1 MDLVAHFI
9 TVHGKHGHRLIR
21 NCTSKTIHKVVYKD
35 LWTAL

>member
-21 NCTSKTIHKVVYKD
+21 NCTSKNNTQGG
-35 LWTAL
+35 L